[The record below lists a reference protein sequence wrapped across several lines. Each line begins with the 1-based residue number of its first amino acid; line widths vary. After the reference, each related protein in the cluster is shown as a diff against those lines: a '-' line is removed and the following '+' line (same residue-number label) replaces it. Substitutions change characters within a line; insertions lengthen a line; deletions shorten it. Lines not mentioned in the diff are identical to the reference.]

1 MDQSCTRA
9 VPGEVG
15 EEAKV
20 NSGSKE
26 NKATGL
32 LEELG
37 AVPTGGLVTKQRR
50 ASLLGHLD
58 LNNSQELPAKN
69 EWLQGLCC
77 SQSCSPCLCNDFW
90 SHVGGCPTDSVQRA
104 FDHRRQSEVSK
115 LQRLGSI

>member
-9 VPGEVG
+9 GPGEVG

-26 NKATGL
+26 NKVTGL

-37 AVPTGGLVTKQRR
+37 AVPMGGLVTKQRR

-58 LNNSQELPAKN
+58 LTTVRSCLPKMSGYKA
-69 EWLQGLCC
+69 CVVA
-77 SQSCSPCLCNDFW
+77 
-90 SHVGGCPTDSVQRA
+90 SHAHP
-104 FDHRRQSEVSK
+104 VSAMIS
-115 LQRLGSI
+115 GAT